1 MRVMPVPIKII
12 KMLRVK
18 NMSYLELAVVVGQ
31 LIILVVLAGWIGC
44 FLRKLFLGD

>member
-1 MRVMPVPIKII
+1 MGF
-12 KMLRVK
+12 
-18 NMSYLELAVVVGQ
+18 LELAVVFGQ